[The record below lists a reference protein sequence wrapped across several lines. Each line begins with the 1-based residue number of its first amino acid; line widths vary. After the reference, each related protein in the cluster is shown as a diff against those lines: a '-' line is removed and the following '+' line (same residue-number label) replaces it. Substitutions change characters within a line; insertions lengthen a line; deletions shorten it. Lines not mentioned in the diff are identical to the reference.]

1 MQARRTRTKVFQLG
15 DRKVVAEG
23 LPRSFWTDLHH
34 YAMTASWP
42 RFFAALA
49 IGFLFLNTLF
59 SLLYV
64 LGAAFG
70 DDPVANARPGSFADY
85 FFFSVETLA
94 TVGYGDLHPRSLY
107 GHLVA
112 TVATFAGVSSVAI
125 VAGATFARFARPRA
139 RLLFA
144 QNPVIAPHDGVRMLM
159 VRFANER
166 VNAITE
172 AAAQL
177 WLFRVEQTAEGASF
191 RKFYRLRLTR
201 DDNPIFALT
210 WTLMHPLDE
219 ESPLHGW
226 GEEDFARSNANIA
239 LIFSGHD
246 ESSNQLVRD
255 RRLYSARQVLVDHD
269 YVDLAR
275 GDPQALT
282 VLDFTQFDNTR
293 PIGPRPDPL

>member
-1 MQARRTRTKVFQLG
+1 MARAKPKVFQLG
-15 DRKVVAEG
+15 ERRVVAEG
-23 LPRSFWTDLHH
+23 LPRSFWTDLHY
-34 YAMTASWP
+34 YAMTASWS
-42 RFFAALA
+42 RFLAALA
-49 IGFLFLNTLF
+49 LGFVCLNAVF
-59 SLLYV
+59 ALLYV

-94 TVGYGDLHPRSLY
+94 TVGYGDLHPNSLY

-112 TVATFAGVSSVAI
+112 TLATFVGVSSVAI

-144 QNPVIAPHDGVRMLM
+144 QHPVVGPHDGVRMLM

-177 WLFRVEQTAEGASF
+177 WLSRAEQTAEGATF

-201 DDNPIFALT
+201 DDNPVFALT

-226 GEEDFARSNANIA
+226 SKEDLACSDAA
-239 LIFSGHD
+239 LVLIFSGHD
-246 ESSNQLVRD
+246 ESSNQLVRG
-255 RRLYSARQVLVDHD
+255 RRVYSAGDVLVDHE
-269 YVDLAR
+269 YLDLQRADAQ
-275 GDPQALT
+275 GV
-282 VLDFTQFDNTR
+282 VLDFHQFNRTR
-293 PIGPRPDPL
+293 PIGPPREPL

>member
-1 MQARRTRTKVFQLG
+1 MPARRATTKVFQIG
-15 DRKVVAEG
+15 ERRFVAEG
-23 LPRSFWTDLHH
+23 LTRSFWTDLHH

-42 RFFAALA
+42 RFFGALA
-49 IGFLFLNTLF
+49 VGFLCLNTVF
-59 SLLYV
+59 ALLYV

-112 TVATFAGVSSVAI
+112 TLATFVGVSSVAI
-125 VAGATFARFARPRA
+125 VAGATFGRFARPRA

-144 QNPVIAPHDGVRMLM
+144 QNLVTAPHDGALMLM
-159 VRFANER
+159 VRFANQR
-166 VNAITE
+166 LNAITE

-177 WLFRVEQTAEGASF
+177 WIIREERTAEGATF
-191 RKFYRLRLTR
+191 RKFHRLRLAR
-201 DDNPIFALT
+201 DDNPVFALT

-226 GEEDFARSNANIA
+226 GKEDFARSDATIV

-246 ESSNQLVRD
+246 ESTNQLVRG
-255 RRLYSARQVLVDHD
+255 RRVYSAREVLVEHE
-269 YVDLAR
+269 YLDLSR
-275 GDPQALT
+275 VDPQGVT
-282 VLDFTQFDNTR
+282 VLDFEQFNRTR

>member
-1 MQARRTRTKVFQLG
+1 MPARAKPKIFRLG
-15 DRKVVAEG
+15 GRRVVAEG

-42 RFFAALA
+42 RFFGALA
-49 IGFLFLNTLF
+49 LGFVCLNTLF
-59 SLLYV
+59 ALLYV
-64 LGAAFG
+64 LGAALG
-70 DDPVANARPGSFADY
+70 DDPVANARPGSFVDY

-94 TVGYGDLHPRSLY
+94 TVGYGDLHPSSLY
-107 GHLVA
+107 GHIVA
-112 TVATFAGVSSVAI
+112 TVATFVGVSSVAI

-144 QNPVIAPHDGVRMLM
+144 QHPVIGPHDGVRMLM

-177 WLFRVEQTAEGASF
+177 WLFREERTAEGAIF

-201 DDNPIFALT
+201 DDNPVFALT
-210 WTLMHPLDE
+210 WTLMHPLEE

-226 GEEDFARSNANIA
+226 GAEDFARSDATIV

-246 ESSNQLVRD
+246 ESSNQLVRG
-255 RRLYSARQVLVDHD
+255 RRLYSAPEVLVDHE
-269 YVDLAR
+269 YLDLSR
-275 GDPQALT
+275 GDTKGET
-282 VLDFTQFDNTR
+282 VLDFEQFNRTR
-293 PIGPRPDPL
+293 PIGPRPDPF

>member
-1 MQARRTRTKVFQLG
+1 MPARAKPKIFQLG
-15 DRKVVAEG
+15 ERRVVAEG
-23 LPRSFWTDLHH
+23 LPRSFWNDLNH

-49 IGFLFLNTLF
+49 VGFLCLNTLF
-59 SLLYV
+59 ALIYL
-64 LGAAFG
+64 LGAALG

-112 TVATFAGVSSVAI
+112 TVATFVGVSSVAI

-144 QNPVIAPHDGVRMLM
+144 QNLVVAPHDGVRMLM

-172 AAAQL
+172 ATAQL
-177 WLFRVEQTAEGASF
+177 WLFRIERTAEGANF

-226 GEEDFARSNANIA
+226 NEEDFASSNANIV

-246 ESSNQLVRD
+246 ENSNQLVRD

-269 YVDLAR
+269 YVDIAR
-275 GDPQALT
+275 GDAQDFT
-282 VLDFTQFDNTR
+282 VLDFGQFNETR
-293 PIGPRPDPL
+293 PIGPRLDPL

>member
-1 MQARRTRTKVFQLG
+1 MPARAKPKIFQRG
-15 DRKVVAEG
+15 ERRVVAEG

-42 RFFAALA
+42 RFFGALA
-49 IGFLFLNTLF
+49 VGFVCLNTVF
-59 SLLYV
+59 ALLYA
-64 LGAAFG
+64 LGAALG

-112 TVATFAGVSSVAI
+112 TLATFVGVSSLAI

-144 QNPVIAPHDGVRMLM
+144 QNLVIAPHDGALMLM

-177 WLFRVEQTAEGASF
+177 WLIRDERTAEGATF
-191 RKFYRLRLTR
+191 RKFHRLRLTR
-201 DDNPIFALT
+201 DDNPVFALT

-219 ESPLHGW
+219 ESLLHGW
-226 GEEDFARSNANIA
+226 GEEDFARSDASIV

-246 ESSNQLVRD
+246 ESSNQLVRG
-255 RRLYSARQVLVDHD
+255 RRLYSAREVLVDHE
-269 YVDLAR
+269 YLDLTR
-275 GDPQALT
+275 VDPQGGT
-282 VLDFTQFDNTR
+282 ILDFSQFNRTR
-293 PIGPRPDPL
+293 PIGPRPEPL

>member
-1 MQARRTRTKVFQLG
+1 MQARRAKPKIFQLG
-15 DRKVVAEG
+15 DRRVVAEG
-23 LPRSFWTDLHH
+23 LPRSFWTDLNH

-42 RFFAALA
+42 RFFLALA
-49 IGFLFLNTLF
+49 LGFFCLNTVF
-59 SLLYV
+59 AFLYV
-64 LGAAFG
+64 IGAAFG
-70 DDPVANARPGSFADY
+70 DDPVAHARPGSFVDY

-94 TVGYGDLHPRSLY
+94 TVGYGDLHPQSLY

-112 TVATFAGVSSVAI
+112 TLATFVGVSSVAI

-144 QNPVIAPHDGVRMLM
+144 QNLVIGPHDGARMLM

-177 WLFRVEQTAEGASF
+177 WFIRDERTAEGSTF
-191 RKFYRLRLTR
+191 RKFHRLRLTR
-201 DDNPIFALT
+201 DDNPVFALS

-219 ESPLHGW
+219 NSPLHGW
-226 GEEDFARSNANIA
+226 GEEDFRRSDGNFV

-246 ESSNQLVRD
+246 ESSKQLVRD
-255 RRLYSARQVLVDHD
+255 RRLYSAREVLVDHEYLD
-269 YVDLAR
+269 LSRVDAE
-275 GDPQALT
+275 GVT
-282 VLDFTQFDNTR
+282 VLDFDQFNRTR
-293 PIGPRPDPL
+293 PIAPHPEPL

>member
-1 MQARRTRTKVFQLG
+1 MPARGTRTKVFKLG
-15 DRKVVAEG
+15 ERRVVAEG
-23 LPRSFWTDLHH
+23 LPQSFWTDLHH
-34 YAMTASWP
+34 YAMTTSWP
-42 RFFAALA
+42 GFFAALL
-49 IGFLFLNTLF
+49 IGFLFLNTFF

-64 LGAAFG
+64 IGAAFG

-112 TVATFAGVSSVAI
+112 TVATFVGVSSVAI
-125 VAGATFARFARPRA
+125 VAGVTFARFARPRA

-144 QNPVIAPHDGVRMLM
+144 QNPVVAPHDGVRMLM
-159 VRFANER
+159 IRFANER

-177 WLFRVEQTAEGASF
+177 WMTREELTAEGKTF
-191 RKFYRLRLTR
+191 RKFHRLRLAR

-226 GEEDFARSNANIA
+226 GEEEFARSNANIV

-246 ESSNQLVRD
+246 ENSNQLVRD
-255 RRLYSARQVLVDHD
+255 RRLYSAGQVLVDHD

-275 GDPQALT
+275 GDPQAIT
-282 VLDFTQFDNTR
+282 VLDFGQINKTR
-293 PIGPRPDPL
+293 PIGPRHHPL

>member
-1 MQARRTRTKVFQLG
+1 MRRRAKPKIFKLG
-15 DRKVVAEG
+15 ERRVVAEG
-23 LPRSFWTDLHH
+23 LPRSVWTDLHH

-49 IGFLFLNTLF
+49 LGFLCLNTLF
-59 SLLYV
+59 ALLYV

-94 TVGYGDLHPRSLY
+94 TVGYGDLHPNSLY

-112 TVATFAGVSSVAI
+112 TLATFVGVSSVAV

-144 QNPVIAPHDGVRMLM
+144 QNPVIGPHDGVRMLM

-177 WLFRVEQTAEGASF
+177 WLFREERTAEGVTY

-201 DDNPIFALT
+201 DDNPVFALT

-226 GEEDFARSNANIA
+226 SREDLARSDANIV

-246 ESSNQLVRD
+246 ESSNQLVRG
-255 RRLYSARQVLVDHD
+255 RRLYSAREVLVDHQ
-269 YVDLAR
+269 YLDLQRLDAQ
-275 GDPQALT
+275 GV
-282 VLDFTQFDNTR
+282 VLDFAQFDHTR
-293 PIGPRPDPL
+293 PIGPRPEPL

>member
-1 MQARRTRTKVFQLG
+1 MQARRTRAKVFELG
-15 DRKVVAEG
+15 ERRVVAEG

-34 YAMTASWP
+34 SAMTATWP
-42 RFFAALA
+42 RFFGALA
-49 IGFLFLNTLF
+49 IGFLCLNTLF
-59 SLLYV
+59 ALLYL

-70 DDPVANARPGSFADY
+70 DDPIANARPGSFADY

-112 TVATFAGVSSVAI
+112 TVATFVGVSSVAI

-144 QNPVIAPHDGVRMLM
+144 QNLVIAPHDGVRMLM

-177 WLFRVEQTAEGASF
+177 WLFRLERTAEGASF

-226 GEEDFARSNANIA
+226 SEEDFARSNANII

-246 ESSNQLVRD
+246 ENSNQLVRD
-255 RRLYSARQVLVDHD
+255 RRLYSAREVLVDHE
-269 YVDLAR
+269 YIDLSRSDAD
-275 GDPQALT
+275 GVT
-282 VLDFTQFDNTR
+282 VLDFGHLHRTR
-293 PIGPRPDPL
+293 PLGSRSGTF

>member
-1 MQARRTRTKVFQLG
+1 MAAHRTRTKVFRLG
-15 DRKVVAEG
+15 ERKIIAER
-23 LPRSFWTDLHH
+23 LPQSFWTDLHH

-49 IGFLFLNTLF
+49 AGFICLNTLF
-59 SLLYV
+59 ALLYV

-70 DDPVANARPGSFADY
+70 DEPVANARPGSFADY

-94 TVGYGDLHPRSLY
+94 TVGYGDLHPHSLY

-112 TVATFAGVSSVAI
+112 TIATFVGVSSVAI

-144 QNPVIAPHDGVRMLM
+144 QNPVIAPHDGARMLM
-159 VRFANER
+159 IRFANER

-177 WLFRVEQTAEGASF
+177 WIIRQERTAESASF

-201 DDNPIFALT
+201 DDNPVFALT

-226 GEEDFARSNANIA
+226 EKEDFAHSDADIVV
-239 LIFSGHD
+239 IFSGHD

-255 RRLYSARQVLVDHD
+255 RQHYSAREVLVDHQ
-269 YVDLAR
+269 YVDLSRSDAQ
-275 GDPQALT
+275 GAT
-282 VLDFTQFDNTR
+282 FLDFGQLNKTR
-293 PIGPRPDPL
+293 PIGPNASPL